1 MVLRI
6 NLLAGYKT
14 CRRCSQL
21 LPLARFST
29 RASQCNPCRG
39 QAIKE
44 SAWRRG
50 LRKPAVVRKPAPEG
64 FACCTKCE
72 EMKPLGDFVMD
83 KRIGKP
89 YSRCKRCEANK
100 MMGKRI
106 ARETFR
112 NLSGLRQPGLECECG
127 NAKQDGDVAC
137 ARCLVLDGSEQI
149 AATVISAF
157 RVLGYEATLA
167 ALTDEAG
174 VDERNVY
181 RGLKLLKEWGRL
193 RIHVPGADL
202 TGITDHRRSAK
213 RWVQRGYGRQPTT
226 GGAVVS
232 PLVPP
237 VYILL
242 DEPKKR
248 AA

>member
-1 MVLRI
+1 
-6 NLLAGYKT
+6 
-14 CRRCSQL
+14 
-21 LPLARFST
+21 
-29 RASQCNPCRG
+29 
-39 QAIKE
+39 
-44 SAWRRG
+44 
-50 LRKPAVVRKPAPEG
+50 
-64 FACCTKCE
+64 
-72 EMKPLGDFVMD
+72 
-83 KRIGKP
+83 
-89 YSRCKRCEANK
+89 

-174 VDERNVY
+174 
-181 RGLKLLKEWGRL
+181 
-193 RIHVPGADL
+193 
-202 TGITDHRRSAK
+202 ITDHRRSAK